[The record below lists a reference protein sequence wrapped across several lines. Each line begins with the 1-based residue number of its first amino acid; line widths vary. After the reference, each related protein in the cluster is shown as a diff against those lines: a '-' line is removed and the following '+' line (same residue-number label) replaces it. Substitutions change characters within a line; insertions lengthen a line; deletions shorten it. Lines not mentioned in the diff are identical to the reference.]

1 MKINEV
7 VSGMKWFVAN
17 VRCIVPQGGT
27 ITTRIGIKCDNSMSA
42 RFLLSRTYGK
52 ENVFAITQVIDEQAL
67 IDEPSND
74 DEVLIDEET
83 YGANTKVLTPQQL
96 QIKALKDKSK
106 QMNDQAKKIKAQTQ
120 VTKAQQKL
128 AKATQAS
135 M

>member
-52 ENVFAITQVIDEQAL
+52 ENVFAINEVIDEEIL
-67 IDEPSND
+67 IDEPSS
-74 DEVLIDEET
+74 EEILIDEET

>member
-17 VRCIVPQGGT
+17 VRCVVPQGGT
-27 ITTRIGIKCDNSMSA
+27 ITTRVGIKCDNSMSA
-42 RFLLSRTYGK
+42 RFLLSRTYGR
-52 ENVFAITQVIDEQAL
+52 ENVFAISQVMDEQML
-67 IDEPSND
+67 IDEPSS
-74 DEVLIDEET
+74 EEILIDEET
-83 YGANTKVLTPQQL
+83 YGANTKVLTPQEL
-96 QIKALKDKSK
+96 QIKTLKDKSK
-106 QMNDQAKKIKAQTQ
+106 QMNDQAKKIKAQSQ

>member
-17 VRCIVPQGGT
+17 VKCIVPQGGT
-27 ITTRIGIKCDNSMSA
+27 ITTRVGIKCDNSMSA

-52 ENVFAITQVIDEQAL
+52 ENVFAISQVMDEQML
-67 IDEPSND
+67 IDEPTSE
-74 DEVLIDEET
+74 EVLIDEET
-83 YGANTKVLTPQQL
+83 YGADTKVLTPQEL
-96 QIKALKDKSK
+96 QIKTLKDKSK
-106 QMNDQAKKIKAQTQ
+106 QMNIQAKKIKAQTQ
-120 VTKAQQKL
+120 VNKAQQKL

>member
-17 VRCIVPQGGT
+17 VRCVVPQGGT
-27 ITTRIGIKCDNSMSA
+27 ITTRVGIKCDNSMSA
-42 RFLLSRTYGK
+42 RFLLSRTYGR
-52 ENVFAITQVIDEQAL
+52 ENVFAISQVMDEQML
-67 IDEPSND
+67 IDEPSR
-74 DEVLIDEET
+74 EEILIDEET
-83 YGANTKVLTPQQL
+83 YGANTKVLTPQEL
-96 QIKALKDKSK
+96 QIKTLKDKSK
-106 QMNDQAKKIKAQTQ
+106 QMNDQAKKIKAQSQ

>member
-52 ENVFAITQVIDEQAL
+52 ENVFAINEVIDEEIL
-67 IDEPSND
+67 IDEPSS
-74 DEVLIDEET
+74 EEILIDEET
-83 YGANTKVLTPQQL
+83 YGANNKVLTPQQL

>member
-17 VRCIVPQGGT
+17 VRCVVPQGGT
-27 ITTRIGIKCDNSMSA
+27 ITTRVGIKCDNSMSA
-42 RFLLSRTYGK
+42 RFLLSRTYGR
-52 ENVFAITQVIDEQAL
+52 ENVFAINQVIDEQML
-67 IDEPSND
+67 IDEPNSE
-74 DEVLIDEET
+74 EVLIDEET
-83 YGANTKVLTPQQL
+83 YGANTKVLTPQEL
-96 QIKALKDKSK
+96 QIKTLKDKSK
-106 QMNDQAKKIKAQTQ
+106 QMNNQAKKIKAQTQ

>member
-17 VRCIVPQGGT
+17 VRCVVPQGGT
-27 ITTRIGIKCDNSMSA
+27 ITTRVGIKCDNSMSA
-42 RFLLSRTYGK
+42 RFLLSRTYGR
-52 ENVFAITQVIDEQAL
+52 ENVFAISQVMDEQML
-67 IDEPSND
+67 IDEPSN
-74 DEVLIDEET
+74 EEILIDEET
-83 YGANTKVLTPQQL
+83 HGANTKVLTPQEL
-96 QIKALKDKSK
+96 QIKTLKDKSK
-106 QMNDQAKKIKAQTQ
+106 QMNDQAKKIKAQSQ

>member
-17 VRCIVPQGGT
+17 VRCVVPQGGT
-27 ITTRIGIKCDNSMSA
+27 ITTRVGIKCDNSMSA

-52 ENVFAITQVIDEQAL
+52 ENVFAISQVMDEQML
-67 IDEPSND
+67 IDEPSS
-74 DEVLIDEET
+74 EEILIDEET
-83 YGANTKVLTPQQL
+83 YGANTKVLTPQEL
-96 QIKALKDKSK
+96 QIKTLKDKSK
-106 QMNDQAKKIKAQTQ
+106 QMNDQAKKIKAQSQ
-120 VTKAQQKL
+120 VAKAQQKL